1 MIEVDWAQLQPWVSA
16 FFWPFCRFLGFFMS
30 DPILGHNNISNQVK
44 VGLAALLAFLI
55 APNLPPLPPIALFSW
70 AGFGVIVEQVLIG
83 LSLGMVMRITLA
95 VVEMAGE
102 ICGMQMGLAFASF
115 FSADSNTNSQVLSRF
130 LGLVTILMFLALD
143 GHLLVLELL
152 ASTFERLPIGHFG
165 FNPQAWN
172 AMARHGGTIFLTG
185 LLLALPM
192 VGALLIINLAMGILN
207 RVAPQL
213 TVFSV
218 GFPATLFVGMLLL
231 TVLVGDLG
239 QFLEGLLEQALRF
252 MGLFIEGLG
261 RG

>member
-1 MIEVDWAQLQPWVSA
+1 LIEFGWEQVQLWVSA
-16 FFWPFCRFLGFFMS
+16 FFWPFCRLLAFFMS
-30 DPILGHNNISNQVK
+30 DPILGHKNVSSQVK
-44 VGLAALLAFLI
+44 VGLSLLLAFLLT
-55 APNLPPLPPIALFSW
+55 PNLPPMPDVPLISW
-70 AGFGVIVEQVLIG
+70 AGLGVIVEQVLIG
-83 LSLGMVMRITLA
+83 MSLGMVMRITLA

-115 FSADSNTNSQVLSRF
+115 FSADTGTNSQVLSRF
-130 LGLVTILMFLALD
+130 LSLVTILMFLALG
-143 GHLLVLELL
+143 GHLMVLELL
-152 ASTFERLPIGHFG
+152 AATFSLLPVGQFG
-165 FNPQAWN
+165 LDPQAWN
-172 AMARHGGTIFLTG
+172 LLARHGGSIFLTG

-239 QFLEGLLEQALRF
+239 QFLAGLLYQALHF
-252 MGLFIEGLG
+252 MQVFVEAMPA
-261 RG
+261 

>member
-1 MIEVDWAQLQPWVSA
+1 MIEVGWEQLQLWVSA
-16 FFWPFCRFLGFFMS
+16 FFWPFCRLLAFLMS
-30 DPILGHNNISNQVK
+30 DPIFGHKSISSQVK
-44 VGLAALLAFLI
+44 IGLALVLAVLL
-55 APNLPPLPPIALFSW
+55 APNLPPMPQIALFSW
-70 AGFGVIVEQVLIG
+70 AGFGVIVEQVLVG
-83 LSLGMVMRITLA
+83 LALGMVMRITLA

-115 FSADSNTNSQVLSRF
+115 FSAESNTNSQVLSRF

-143 GHLLVLELL
+143 GHLMVLELL
-152 ASTFERLPIGHFG
+152 ASTFVRLPIGQFG
-165 FNPQAWN
+165 FDAQAWN
-172 AMARHGGTIFLTG
+172 ALARHGGVIFSTG

-239 QFLEGLLEQALRF
+239 QFLAGVLYRALEF
-252 MGLFIEGLG
+252 MEVLVLHMG

>member
-30 DPILGHNNISNQVK
+30 DPILGHKNISNQVK

-70 AGFGVIVEQVLIG
+70 AGFGVIVEQLLIG

-130 LGLVTILMFLALD
+130 LNLVTILMFLALD
-143 GHLLVLELL
+143 GHLMVLELL
-152 ASTFERLPIGHFG
+152 ASTFVRLPIGQFS
-165 FNPQAWN
+165 FEPQAWN
-172 AMARHGGTIFLTG
+172 ALARHGATIFLTG

-218 GFPATLFVGMLLL
+218 GFPATLSVGLLL
-231 TVLVGDLG
+231 LMVLVGDLG
-239 QFLEGLLEQALRF
+239 QFLAGLLYRALEF
-252 MGLFIEGLG
+252 MEFLIGHMA
-261 RG
+261 RP